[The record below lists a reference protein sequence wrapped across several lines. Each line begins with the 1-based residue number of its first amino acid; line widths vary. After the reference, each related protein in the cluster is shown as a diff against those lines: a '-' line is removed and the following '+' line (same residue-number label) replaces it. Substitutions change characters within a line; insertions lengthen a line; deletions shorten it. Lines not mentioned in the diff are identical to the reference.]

1 MTPELEKRLI
11 LPPDGSRVLCA
22 VSGGADSM
30 CLLALLRELGRFE
43 VAAAHLEHGLRGEES
58 LRDCAFVEEYC
69 RERGIPCFTE
79 HADVPAYAEEKG
91 LGLEEA
97 ARKLRYAFLERTA
110 DEQGFDFIATAHNA
124 GDNAETVLFN
134 LARGAGP
141 KGLGGIPPRRGRIIR
156 PLLELSRAEIEELLA
171 ALGVPHVEDSTNES
185 DFCSRNRIRHA
196 VMPVLR
202 ELNPAFEASV
212 ARTGKLLRRDGD
224 CLDALARDFLDEHFD
239 GESLP
244 CAELL
249 ALHEAVS
256 SRVVRLLSD
265 RSLEEKH
272 VEAVLA
278 LCRGSERRELDVP
291 GARLRCERGRLY
303 LGIDEAEEIPER
315 AVPPNGSVYLPEAG
329 LTIRCRSAEEGEEI
343 HSPFKTYLVKYES
356 ISGELSV
363 SSPREGERY
372 RPDGR
377 GCTKTLKALFAESKA
392 TQKEKRLTP
401 VLRDE
406 KGIVLVPPFGVAE
419 RCAASNGE
427 APLAVTIEKTDFD
440 M

>member
-30 CLLALLRELGRFE
+30 CLLVLLGELGRFDL
-43 VAAAHLEHGLRGEES
+43 AAAHLEHGIRGEES
-58 LRDCAFVEEYC
+58 LRDRAFVEDYC
-69 RERGIPCFTE
+69 REKGIPCFVE
-79 HADVPAYAEEKG
+79 HADAPAYARENG
-91 LGLEEA
+91 LSLEEA
-97 ARKLRYAFLERTA
+97 ARTLRYAFLEKTA
-110 DEQGFDFIATAHNA
+110 DERGFDFIATAHNA

-134 LARGAGP
+134 LARGTGP
-141 KGLGGIPPRRGRIIR
+141 RGLGGIPPRRGRIIR

-171 ALGVPHVEDSTNES
+171 ARGVPHIEDSTNGS

-196 VMPVLR
+196 VVPVLR
-202 ELNPAFEASV
+202 EINPAFEEAV
-212 ARTGKLLRRDGD
+212 ARTGKLLRRDED
-224 CLDALARDFLDEHFD
+224 CLDALARDFLEKHFD
-239 GESLP
+239 GESVP

-249 ALHEAVS
+249 ELHEAVS

-265 RSLEEKH
+265 RALEEKH

-278 LCRGSERRELDVP
+278 LCCGSERRELDIP

-303 LGIDEAEEIPER
+303 CGLEELPEIAERP
-315 AVPPNGSVYLPEAG
+315 VPFNGSVSLPEAG
-329 LTIRCRSAEEGEEI
+329 LTIRCRSAEGREEI
-343 HSPFKTYLVKYES
+343 HSPFKTYLVKYERLC
-356 ISGELSV
+356 GELSV
-363 SSPREGERY
+363 SSPREGEKY
-372 RPDGR
+372 RPAGR
-377 GCTKTLKALFAESKA
+377 GCTKTLKALFAEEKL

-419 RCAASNGE
+419 RCAAADGG
-427 APLAVTIEKTDFD
+427 ALLAVTIEKDEN
-440 M
+440 